1 MNEKEHDGR
10 ADARRAA
17 RLIAQAEA
25 IFGNAENAQRWL
37 SKPKR
42 QLNGLSPNEAMQDE
56 QGAQLVDQLLKQID
70 SGYF

>member
-1 MNEKEHDGR
+1 MNEKENDGR

-37 SKPKR
+37 SKPKK
-42 QLNGLSPNEAMQDE
+42 QLNGLSPNQAMQNE
-56 QGAQLVDQLLKQID
+56 QGAQLVDRLLKQID

>member
-1 MNEKEHDGR
+1 MNEKEHDYR

-17 RLIAQAEA
+17 RLIAQAETV
-25 IFGNAENAQRWL
+25 FGNEETARRWL

-42 QLNGLSPNEAMQDE
+42 QLNGLSPNEAMQNE
-56 QGAQLVDQLLKQID
+56 RGAQLVEQLLKQID

>member
-1 MNEKEHDGR
+1 MNEKEHDDR

-17 RLIAQAEA
+17 RLTAQAEA
-25 IFGNAENAQRWL
+25 VFGSTETAQRWL

-56 QGAQLVDQLLKQID
+56 QGAQLVAQLLKQID
-70 SGYF
+70 NGYF